1 MNGNPHL
8 NGSKTTAGAGA
19 ALAAGAGVTSPELE
33 NVPLSTPPYLTQLPP
48 PTPRRRRPG
57 NFLQS
62 DGVVGKDGKCGHKSY
77 KSAALA
83 SPMVVLS
90 RGWLRRHRPAVLIT
104 ASVLGAAVLVVLL
117 AALAY
122 HVTPSTVSED
132 YELDIEEESGNVEV
146 SLGHRVIEE
155 EFDTS
160 RPLVVEA
167 NGTIVE
173 PPTPKD
179 VEREETQPRV
189 ADDSILVPRLVEE
202 GNPEHTPE
210 IGAVLRDAV
219 KSFRSPSRSR
229 RHRTDDS
236 FAADPPTVERF
247 ADKPST
253 PQGLASKQGS
263 HISGGAVDVTYAHRT
278 NEGPSVDARPN
289 VIKVTE
295 STNGQ
300 GKELWKWAALPF
312 DHTYDIELDEIGNS
326 VSETIKRAGG
336 TEKPVEYAREYI
348 LGSDARHQSK
358 VTGIES
364 NSVESS
370 SFQSGT
376 PQEPEESVVRT
387 LRKWPLNHPLGRQE
401 RLVTVIKIPGV
412 IRRQKRGVRPESD
425 VRDQNLIQRVRRR
438 DAILGSLF
446 RKLNGK
452 SSPSNDKGSFTGDAR
467 RFNRRTPFRSKR
479 QVYWGPFYDPHN
491 RFHVDTESVE
501 DSSSEDVS
509 DNDVDHLRSPYSWFY
524 TPQTFRARSPYGYP
538 ATQYWSWYHPHSPY
552 YRNGAHIGQ
561 PDFYQARSFQDVTNT
576 EQRSRH
582 YEGGEVSGP
591 EEADSQS
598 RQMEK
603 ALETSVVA
611 PVNISPELF
620 ARVIK
625 SETPA
630 EFAKHLRE
638 LTETHLSNLRQSLP
652 DENRRRLE
660 GFTNVLSALDEQTVG
675 QPQSDSFIARSSEA
689 AAAVAGSEN
698 ETSAANSPQQQPTK
712 AFQQHTEEME
722 STESSSEEEAVDRS
736 AEPGLEKL
744 FTADGIVK
752 LINVLPSDTITKI
765 IESLSAEAF
774 ADLLKGLS
782 KEEIMKIKNSLPP
795 EKLEAIKK
803 MFSPEELEE
812 VRETLGIKSNATSAP
827 AYGQTATEVPESL
840 TSAASEEASLD
851 YSDGGPGA
859 STYAPLTVVPESS
872 TVAALVDSQDPAE
885 EAEPRDESARSFLRR
900 NGTGFLV
907 LKQLRPGLLQQTVAA
922 MNSPVAAAGMS
933 QLAVQ
938 DQRVGRE
945 MDAGNPLDAVL
956 AATSQPQ
963 PQRQHRAD
971 TTDAILS
978 TLTALAEDVHW
989 IRVQLASSNMSIVGA
1004 ARSSLLEAELESAR
1018 RSFIKHTAVSGK
1030 GLTPLDRERLA
1041 ALPDLADQL
1050 KARQAG
1056 NAIPKIIAAD
1066 YPTGM
1071 EGDYAGAVEAT
1082 ASTAY
1087 TVTSPGLDA
1096 TTPKTWAH
1104 GQYMLTA
1111 KPGITVPE
1119 PNTGIHF
1126 PSQPSGTAFQNGG
1139 AHKTLDGGQ
1148 LVALPIHSGGQHVP
1162 LCIYGHQQQQQQQQ
1176 PPPLVPAWP
1185 LYRQAPPPP
1194 QAAAYASAVAIV
1206 PQPQL
1211 IKADDKVEGKDLPVL
1226 HHQQNVYNYYSGAGL
1241 PWQHAS
1247 RPQTAQQQQP
1257 LLQPVI
1263 CGWAPPSPEQQ
1274 IPLHSHTA
1282 LFQPYLNWRLHGQ
1295 AGVDAATN
1303 LQQSAVLQVQ
1313 TTKSEEAGV
1322 KQRTTVGEAVFTQKP
1337 LVEAPPPS
1345 ARDSHL
1351 GEGKSGLGEA
1361 SGDSQLFEQSQNQS
1375 TSAPA
1380 PPADST
1386 REWQAP
1392 ATGSKHRQNA
1402 TTRDPCCGGTTD
1414 AAGESQR
1421 ANVASEKHDTEDK
1434 QRFASEIRPLQGTH
1448 AAILS
1453 GLAVTPTVP
1462 VLSSTGGNAARNR

>member
-1 MNGNPHL
+1 MLDTTPSSQ
-8 NGSKTTAGAGA
+8 GSKTTAGAGA

-33 NVPLSTPPYLTQLPP
+33 NVPLSTPPYFTQLPP
-48 PTPRRRRPG
+48 ATPRRRRPG
-57 NFLQS
+57 
-62 DGVVGKDGKCGHKSY
+62 
-77 KSAALA
+77 AALS

-173 PPTPKD
+173 PPVPKD
-179 VEREETQPRV
+179 VERGETQPRV
-189 ADDSILVPRLVEE
+189 ADDSMPVPRLVEE
-202 GNPEHTPE
+202 DNPERTPE
-210 IGAVLRDAV
+210 VGAVLRDAV
-219 KSFRSPSRSR
+219 RSFRSPSRSR
-229 RHRTDDS
+229 RHRTDGS
-236 FAADPPTVERF
+236 FAADPPTLERF
-247 ADKPST
+247 ADEPST

-263 HISGGAVDVTYAHRT
+263 HISGGAVDVTYAHRA
-278 NEGPSVDARPN
+278 NEGPSVDAEPN
-289 VIKVTE
+289 VIKVRV

-300 GKELWKWAALPF
+300 GKGLWKWAALPF
-312 DHTYDIELDEIGNS
+312 DHTYDVELDEIGNS

-336 TEKPVEYAREYI
+336 TEKPVEYAREYS
-348 LGSDARHQSK
+348 LGSGATHQSE
-358 VTGIES
+358 VTGNES

-376 PQEPEESVVRT
+376 PQESEESVVRT
-387 LRKWPLNHPLGRQE
+387 LRKWPLNHPLGQQE

-425 VRDQNLIQRVRRR
+425 VRDQNLIQRMRRR

-452 SSPSNDKGSFTGDAR
+452 NSPSNDKGSITRDAT

-479 QVYWGPFYDPHN
+479 QVYWGPYYDPHN

-538 ATQYWSWYHPHSPY
+538 ATQYWSLYHPHSPY

-611 PVNISPELF
+611 PVNISAELF

-638 LTETHLSNLRQSLP
+638 LSETHMSNLRQSLP

-660 GFTNVLSALDEQTVG
+660 GFTNVLSALDEQTAG
-675 QPQSDSFIARSSEA
+675 HPQSDSFIARSSEA
-689 AAAVAGSEN
+689 AAAVAGSEIA
-698 ETSAANSPQQQPTK
+698 TSAANSPQQQPSK
-712 AFQQHTEEME
+712 AFQQRTEEME
-722 STESSSEEEAVDRS
+722 STESSSEEEAVERS

-827 AYGQTATEVPESL
+827 AYGQTATEVPGSL
-840 TSAASEEASLD
+840 TSATSEEPSLD
-851 YSDGGPGA
+851 YSDGGAGA

-872 TVAALVDSQDPAE
+872 TVAALVDSLEPAE

-900 NGTGFLV
+900 NGTGSLV

-945 MDAGNPLDAVL
+945 MDVGNPLDAVL

-989 IRVQLASSNMSIVGA
+989 IRVQLASSNASIGGA
-1004 ARSSLLEAELESAR
+1004 ARSSLLESELESAR
-1018 RSFIKHTAVSGK
+1018 RSFIKHTAVSGN
-1030 GLTPLDRERLA
+1030 GLTALDRERLA
-1041 ALPDLADQL
+1041 ALPYLADQL

-1087 TVTSPGLDA
+1087 TVTSTGLDA
-1096 TTPKTWAH
+1096 TTPK
-1104 GQYMLTA
+1104 
-1111 KPGITVPE
+1111 
-1119 PNTGIHF
+1119 
-1126 PSQPSGTAFQNGG
+1126 NGG
-1139 AHKTLDGGQ
+1139 THKTLDGGQ
-1148 LVALPIHSGGQHVP
+1148 LVPLPIHSGGQHVP
-1162 LCIYGHQQQQQQQQ
+1162 LCIYGHHQQQQQQQQ
-1176 PPPLVPAWP
+1176 QQPPLVPAWP

-1247 RPQTAQQQQP
+1247 RPQTAPQQQP
-1257 LLQPVI
+1257 PLQPVI
-1263 CGWAPPSPEQQ
+1263 CGWAPPSPELQ
-1274 IPLHSHTA
+1274 IPQHPHTA

-1303 LQQSAVLQVQ
+1303 LQSAVLQVQ

-1322 KQRTTVGEAVFTQKP
+1322 KQRTTAGEAVFTQKP
-1337 LVEAPPPS
+1337 LVEQPPSS

-1351 GEGKSGLGEA
+1351 GEGKSGVGEA
-1361 SGDSQLFEQSQNQS
+1361 SGDSQLLEQSQNQS

-1386 REWQAP
+1386 KEWQAP
-1392 ATGSKHRQNA
+1392 ATGSKHSQNA
-1402 TTRDPCCGGTTD
+1402 TTGDPCCGGTTD
-1414 AAGESQR
+1414 GAGESRR
-1421 ANVASEKHDTEDK
+1421 ANVASEKHDTEEK

-1448 AAILS
+1448 AAVLS

-1462 VLSSTGGNAARNR
+1462 VLSSTGGNAARSR